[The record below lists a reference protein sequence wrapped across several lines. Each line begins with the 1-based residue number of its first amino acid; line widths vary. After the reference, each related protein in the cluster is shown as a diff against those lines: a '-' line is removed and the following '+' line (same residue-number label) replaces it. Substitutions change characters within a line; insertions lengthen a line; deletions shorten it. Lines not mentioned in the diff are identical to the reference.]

1 MTNRRQ
7 IFGLLFLSSLGTCV
21 FMASMPAYLL
31 SIGFSAIGTA
41 ALIGMTALPNAFFG
55 LHLGRLVDRS
65 QKRALFFRLSVFLAG
80 VECLIL
86 FCGSFYEGGAKVY
99 LIGALLLPFAF
110 AFSPLM
116 TLIYQYIIPS
126 LHEDEGKVF
135 AIWEGLT
142 ALAAILSAVVA
153 YLFLS
158 VWPASSLIIFD
169 AATFVIAGF
178 LVSHWWDVPAVQA
191 EADKAGQSWK
201 TTLRL
206 VMGDARLWMTA
217 LAMFVVALVMS
228 SIEVNTTLIS
238 IEALKFADNIS
249 VSAAAALGGVAV
261 ISAWLC
267 ERMSK
272 TITNN
277 LASSQILTLAFYG
290 MVAGLMAFAFYFDS
304 AVLVLASIF
313 IAAFIEPIFG
323 VVNVRLI
330 RQGTPPGMYGE
341 VNGLIRMPRAI
352 LTTSGVILVGFAQ
365 TANKLWLFAA
375 IGFVMLF
382 IVTTIAVL
390 RKSGS

>member
-1 MTNRRQ
+1 
-7 IFGLLFLSSLGTCV
+7 
-21 FMASMPAYLL
+21 
-31 SIGFSAIGTA
+31 
-41 ALIGMTALPNAFFG
+41 
-55 LHLGRLVDRS
+55 
-65 QKRALFFRLSVFLAG
+65 
-80 VECLIL
+80 
-86 FCGSFYEGGAKVY
+86 
-99 LIGALLLPFAF
+99 
-110 AFSPLM
+110 
-116 TLIYQYIIPS
+116 
-126 LHEDEGKVF
+126 
-135 AIWEGLT
+135 
-142 ALAAILSAVVA
+142 
-153 YLFLS
+153 
-158 VWPASSLIIFD
+158 
-169 AATFVIAGF
+169 
-178 LVSHWWDVPAVQA
+178 
-191 EADKAGQSWK
+191 
-201 TTLRL
+201 
-206 VMGDARLWMTA
+206 
-217 LAMFVVALVMS
+217 VALVMS